1 MNKKE
6 KIGNFSVLKIKGR
19 IDTIHSSA
27 LEEEVNQLFESGE
40 KNLILNCSGMNYISS
55 SGLRVF
61 LVAQKKAKAINGKL
75 FLSNMQPAIQEI
87 FRISGFSNLFRIF
100 DTQEEALENQIGRA
114 SCRERLYISVVGV

>member
-19 IDTIHSSA
+19 IDTLHSSA
-27 LEEEVNQLFESGE
+27 LEDEVNQLFESGE

-75 FLSNMQPAIQEI
+75 FLCEMQPAIQEI

-100 DTQEEALENQIGRA
+100 ETQEEALENQ
-114 SCRERLYISVVGV
+114 

>member
-6 KIGNFSVLKIKGR
+6 KTGNFTVLKIKGR

-27 LEEEVNQLFESGE
+27 LEEEVNQLFDNGE
-40 KNLILNCSGMNYISS
+40 QNLIFNCSGMNYISS

-75 FLSNMQPAIQEI
+75 FLCEMQPAIQEI

-100 DTQEEALENQIGRA
+100 NTQEEALKNQ
-114 SCRERLYISVVGV
+114 

>member
-27 LEEEVNQLFESGE
+27 LEDEVNQLFDSGE
-40 KNLILNCSGMNYISS
+40 KNLIFNCSGMNYISS

-100 DTQEEALENQIGRA
+100 DTQEEALQNQ
-114 SCRERLYISVVGV
+114 